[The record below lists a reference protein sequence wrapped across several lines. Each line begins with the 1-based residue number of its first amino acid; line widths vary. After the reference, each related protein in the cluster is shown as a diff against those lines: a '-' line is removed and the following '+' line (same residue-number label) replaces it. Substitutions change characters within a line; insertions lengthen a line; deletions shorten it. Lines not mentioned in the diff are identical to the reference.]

1 MNAEFEKV
9 KDELGKVPNLVWWC
23 GAGVVGIVFVVRR
36 MQGTS
41 ASSAS
46 TVPTDTTSAYTTGSQ
61 ATGVGDTSG
70 LSTQL
75 SDVETM
81 LQSLINNQNPT
92 NAVTTPTAA
101 NGVTNPVPISTS
113 PIGAVTDWTQPVTQ
127 LIQGLQVA
135 VPSNFQE
142 VAGALPATSSSPIDK
157 QLIQGLQTAANP
169 LVVYNNTQQNTSPL
183 IGSQAQQTAFNNGS
197 LMFVQTTPSGQ
208 AYGYAGNTN
217 PQNAAN
223 FTQAAAGPGAVLKSD
238 ANGSYYQATNGQQFR
253 L

>member
-1 MNAEFEKV
+1 MNAELEKV
-9 KDELGKVPNLVWWC
+9 KDELSKVPNLVWWC

-101 NGVTNPVPISTS
+101 NGV
-113 PIGAVTDWTQPVTQ
+113 
-127 LIQGLQVA
+127 
-135 VPSNFQE
+135 
-142 VAGALPATSSSPIDK
+142 
-157 QLIQGLQTAANP
+157 
-169 LVVYNNTQQNTSPL
+169 
-183 IGSQAQQTAFNNGS
+183 
-197 LMFVQTTPSGQ
+197 
-208 AYGYAGNTN
+208 
-217 PQNAAN
+217 
-223 FTQAAAGPGAVLKSD
+223 
-238 ANGSYYQATNGQQFR
+238 
-253 L
+253 